1 MTRICILSD
10 THGLLRDEVKAEI
23 IQSDIV
29 IHAGD
34 IDTAAALETLEQL
47 GDLRAVRG
55 NTDRFGAERLP
66 RTLVL
71 RVEDVRFLIV
81 HDQKEVPK
89 DLADIDVVV
98 CGQSH
103 QYAAERRGGV
113 LYLNP
118 GSCGRRRF
126 RLGLSYCRMVVDDA
140 AYRYEKVELA

>member
-81 HDQKEVPK
+81 HAQKDVPK
-89 DLADIDVVV
+89 HLTDTDVVV
-98 CGQSH
+98 FGHSH

-126 RLGLSYCRMVVDDA
+126 RLGLSYCRMVVDGA

>member
-98 CGQSH
+98 CGHSH
-103 QYAAERRGGV
+103 QMCIRD
-113 LYLNP
+113 
-118 GSCGRRRF
+118 
-126 RLGLSYCRMVVDDA
+126 RL
-140 AYRYEKVELA
+140 

>member
-98 CGQSH
+98 CGHSH

>member
-29 IHAGD
+29 LHAGD
-34 IDTAAALETLEQL
+34 VGAAALEALEQL

-55 NTDRFGAERLP
+55 NTDSFGAERLP
-66 RTLVL
+66 RILVL

-81 HDQKEVPK
+81 HDQQDVPK

-98 CGQSH
+98 CGHSH
-103 QYAAERRGGV
+103 QHAAERRGGV

-126 RLGLSYCRMVVDDA
+126 RLGLSYCRMVVDGA
-140 AYRYEKVELA
+140 AYHYEKVELT